1 MSRALSGAKSGAMRI
16 VLFGAWLLVGA
27 CAIGPAPER
36 NQIVDQAMPE
46 VAVPGVWSTAAAKGR
61 VPDGWLKSFD
71 DPVLEALV
79 GEALRNN
86 LDLRGAAGRL
96 EQARAEAQSA
106 GAGLRPVVG
115 AGGAATARQAGE
127 ARFESRGAGLNVSWE
142 LDVWGRIRN
151 QTAAAGEEVRATEAD
166 LEFARQSIAAAV
178 AKGWFLATETQA
190 IVGLLQSELI
200 NREEMGRIT
209 GVRRDAGRAS
219 LEDVHLVNADIARA
233 SERLAAA
240 RNAHQQ
246 ALRGLEVLL
255 GRYPAAELEAAAD
268 FGPVPAPVPAGVP
281 STVLERRP
289 DLIAAEARVRAAFR
303 RVEAAR
309 LAKMPSFTLT
319 GAIGAVVPGPEFFSI
334 AGNFFAPVLDG
345 GRTEAAVRIATAEQ
359 EAALVAYG
367 QTALRA
373 FRDVEN
379 ALDAEATLAERDAQL
394 TRQVNELR
402 EAARLRRVEADAGKV
417 DTLSVLQ
424 VQAQVDA
431 AEASLISLQQARRSE
446 RVNLHLALG
455 GGFE

>member
-1 MSRALSGAKSGAMRI
+1 MRMMSLGAAL
-16 VLFGAWLLVGA
+16 LLGA
-27 CAIGPAPER
+27 CATAPAPER
-36 NQIVDQAMPE
+36 DQIVGQALPE
-46 VAVPGVWSTAAAKGR
+46 VAVPGAWATAAAEGR
-61 VPDGWLKSFD
+61 VPEGWLKSFD

-86 LDLRGAAGRL
+86 LDLRGAAARL
-96 EQARAEAQSA
+96 ERARAEAQGA

-115 AGGAATARQAGE
+115 AGGAAAAREVGD

-151 QTAAAGEEVRATEAD
+151 QTAAAGESVRASEAD
-166 LEFARQSIAAAV
+166 LEFARQSLAAAV

-190 IVGLLQSELI
+190 IVTLLESELA

-209 GVRRDAGRAS
+209 GVRHDAGRATS
-219 LEDVHLVNADIARA
+219 EDVHLVNADIARA
-233 SERLAAA
+233 GERLAAA

-268 FGPVPAPVPAGVP
+268 FGPLPGPVPGGVP
-281 STVLERRP
+281 SAVLERRP

-303 RVEAAR
+303 RAEAAK

-319 GAIGAVVPGPEFFSI
+319 GAIGAVAPGPGFFSV
-334 AGNFFAPVLDG
+334 AGNFFAPVMDG

-373 FRDVEN
+373 YQDVEN
-379 ALDAEATLAERDAQL
+379 ALDAEATLAERDAQV
-394 TRQVNELR
+394 TRQVSELR
-402 EAARLRRVEADAGKV
+402 EAVRLRRVEADAGKV

-431 AEASLISLQQARRSE
+431 AEASLRSLQQGRRSE